1 MMDDAPINFA
11 SSPFM
16 NCPGKNK
23 FIYSNR
29 CYLLRR
35 VWLIQPFPGKGKT
48 WKSKGL
54 VPACT
59 LIGKLGGNGKQ
70 RGGHCKVGK
79 TRKSLHRHLFLKN
92 IYL

>member
-1 MMDDAPINFA
+1 MDDASINFA

-23 FIYSNR
+23 LIYSDH

-35 VWLIQPFPGKGKT
+35 VWVIQPFPGKGKT
-48 WKSKGL
+48 WKSKELAPEG
-54 VPACT
+54 A
-59 LIGKLGGNGKQ
+59 LIGKLRGSGKQ
-70 RGGHCKVGK
+70 RGGHCKTGK
-79 TRKSLHRHLFLKN
+79 TRESLHRYLFLKN